1 MARAARAGALR
12 GITIGLVLVVL
23 LSALGLARFYTD
35 VLWFN
40 EVGVQEVL
48 WRSLGAQF
56 GLGLAVGL
64 AMAALVFIN
73 LWVASR
79 LAPAYV
85 PLRGDEPW
93 ERYRVLLA
101 PRLGHLRLWAS
112 LGIGVLAG
120 IAASTAWQR
129 YLLWANAVDFG
140 VADPQ
145 FGRDV
150 GFYVF
155 ALPFYKAVSGWLW
168 FGLFVSVLAAG
179 ALHLLQGSIQP
190 RFGLAGVR
198 PAALA
203 HLSVLFGGLALVKAW
218 QYHLGTFELNFSPR
232 GTVTGAS
239 YTDVHA
245 QLPALRLLM
254 VISMISALLFVI
266 NIWYRRLALPLA
278 AVGIWVLTAVLA
290 GGVWPWWVQRFSV
303 EPQEPQRERPFIE
316 RNIAATRSA
325 FGLDDV
331 TTVSFQAAPSLPDGA
346 RAANEDMLQNVRLWD
361 PDVLKLAYQQLQ
373 AIRTYY
379 RFEDVDVDRYLIGGE
394 LRQVLL
400 SARELSLDDIPERS
414 KTWQNMHLQYTH
426 GFGIVASLANES
438 TAAGQPRFIVDD
450 VPGVVAPGAEALE
463 AEQARIYY
471 GEGFDADEYS
481 IVRSRQQELDYPTD
495 AGPERNTYDG
505 RGGIPVSNFLRRVA
519 FALREG
525 DPNLLISGLITP
537 RSRILL
543 YRNVRDRVL
552 RAAPFLYLDNDPY
565 PAVVDGRLVWILDAF
580 TATRFYPY
588 SERID
593 AGEVIAQDAA
603 GVLTGRINYVRNS
616 VKVVVDAYDG
626 TMTFYVVEPDDPLI
640 QAWQRIFPELFTD
653 KQPSPDLVAHFRYPE
668 DLFALQSEV
677 YRTYHMT
684 DPFDF
689 YSKEDEWSVARA
701 PQRSGSSEGGPLE
714 PRYLLFRL
722 PGEAEQGFMLTRPYT
737 PRGRNN
743 MISLFVARSDPGSY
757 GELLT
762 LQFPRQRVVLGPV
775 QVDNL
780 INQDVEISQ
789 TITLLDQEGSNVSFG
804 SLVVVPIE
812 QSLLYVQPLFVTAED
827 GGIPEL
833 KKVVLVLGEEIAL
846 GDSFD
851 EALTELFGPTSGPAP
866 TPSPTPGPGE
876 EPGPA
881 PDAGIAELIARASN
895 LYERAQGALRA
906 GDLAAYGRLIER
918 LGTVLQQLE
927 RAAAQ
932 AGRA

>member
-1 MARAARAGALR
+1 MARAARTGALR
-12 GITIGLVLVVL
+12 GIAIGVVLVVL
-23 LSALGLARFYTD
+23 LSAFGLARFYTD
-35 VLWFN
+35 VLWFD
-40 EVGVQEVL
+40 EVGLAAVL

-56 GLGLAVGL
+56 GLGLMAGL
-64 AMAALVFIN
+64 AMAGLVYAN
-73 LWVASR
+73 LWVANR

-85 PLRGDEPW
+85 PFGRNDPV
-93 ERYRVLLA
+93 ERYRALLV
-101 PRLGHLRLWAS
+101 PRLGRLRLWVS
-112 LGIGVLAG
+112 LGIGLLTG
-120 IAASTAWQR
+120 LGASTAWQR
-129 YLLWANAVDFG
+129 YLLWANGVDFG

-155 ALPFYKAVSGWLW
+155 SLPFLKTVSGWLW
-168 FGLFVSVLAAG
+168 FALFVSLLAAG
-179 ALHLLQGSIQP
+179 GVHFLQGAIQP

-203 HLSVLFGGLALVKAW
+203 HLSVLLGGLALVKAW

-254 VISMISALLFVI
+254 VISLISALLFVI

-316 RNIAATRSA
+316 RNIAATRAA

-331 TTVSFQAAPSLPDGA
+331 TTVSFQASPSLPDGA
-346 RAANEDMLQNVRLWD
+346 LADNDDMLQNVRLWD

-379 RFEDVDVDRYLIGGE
+379 RFEDVDVDRYVVDGE

-400 SARELSLDDIPERS
+400 SARELSIDDIPDRS
-414 KTWQNMHLQYTH
+414 KTWQNLHLQYTH

-450 VPGVVAPGAEALE
+450 VPGMVAPGAEALE
-463 AEQARIYY
+463 AEQARVYY

-481 IVRSRQQELDYPTD
+481 VVRSRQEELDYPTD

-505 RGGIPVSNFLRRVA
+505 RGGIEVSNPLRRIA
-519 FALREG
+519 FALRET

-537 RSRILL
+537 ESRMLL
-543 YRNVRDRVL
+543 YRNVRDRVR

-565 PAVVDGRLVWILDAF
+565 PAVVDGRLVWILDAY

-593 AGEVIAQDAA
+593 ASDVIAQDAE
-603 GVLTGRINYVRNS
+603 GVLSGRVNYVRNS

-626 TMTFYVVEPDDPLI
+626 TMSFYVVEPDDPLI
-640 QAWQRIFPELFTD
+640 RAWQRIFPELFSD
-653 KQPSPDLVAHFRYPE
+653 EQPSPDLVAHFRYPE
-668 DLFALQSEV
+668 DLFKLQSEV

-689 YSKEDEWSVARA
+689 YSKEDEWSVAAA
-701 PQRSGSSEGGPLE
+701 PQRSHSVERGPLG
-714 PRYLLFRL
+714 PRYLVFRL
-722 PGEAEQGFMLTRPYT
+722 PGETEQGFMLTRPYT

-743 MISLFVARSDPGSY
+743 MISMFVARSDPGSY

-780 INQDVEISQ
+780 INQDVEISR

-833 KKVVLVLGEEIAL
+833 KKVVLVLGEEIAF

-851 EALTELFGPTSGPAP
+851 EALTELFGPAPGPAP
-866 TPSPTPGPGE
+866 APSPTPGPGE

-881 PDAGIAELIARASN
+881 PAGELAELIARAAD
-895 LYERAQGALRA
+895 LYDRAQEALRA
-906 GDLAAYGRLIER
+906 GDLATYGRLIER
-918 LGTVLQQLE
+918 LGTVLEQLE
-927 RAAAQ
+927 QA
-932 AGRA
+932 AGRSGRA

>member
-1 MARAARAGALR
+1 MARVRR
-12 GITIGLVLVVL
+12 GSAVKSVVLGLVVVVL
-23 LSALGLARFYTD
+23 LSAFGVARFYTD

-40 EVGVQEVL
+40 ELGVEEVL

-56 GLGLAVGL
+56 ALGALAGL
-64 AMAALVFIN
+64 AMALLLFSN
-73 LWVASR
+73 LWVAGR
-79 LAPAYV
+79 LAPTYL
-85 PLRGDEPW
+85 PSGRRGDPA
-93 ERYRVLLA
+93 ERYRELIG
-101 PRLGHLRLWAS
+101 PHLGRLRLWIS
-112 LGIGVLAG
+112 LGIGVLTG
-120 IAASTAWQR
+120 IGASTAWQR
-129 YLLWANAVDFG
+129 YLLWANAVEFG

-155 ALPFYKAVSGWLW
+155 SLPFLKTVSGWLW
-168 FGLFVSVLAAG
+168 FALFVSLLAAG
-179 ALHLLQGSIQP
+179 AAYFLQGSIQL

-203 HLSVLFGGLALVKAW
+203 HLSVLLGGLAVVKAW

-254 VISMISALLFVI
+254 VISLISALLFVV

-303 EPQEPQRERPFIE
+303 APQEPQREEPYIK
-316 RNIAATRSA
+316 RNIEATRAA
-325 FGLDDV
+325 FGLEDV
-331 TTVSFQAAPSLPDGA
+331 TSLPFEASSSLPEGA
-346 RAANEDMLQNVRLWD
+346 VAGNEDTLQNVRLWD
-361 PDVLKLAYQQLQ
+361 PDVLQLAYQQLQ

-379 RFEDVDVDRYLIGGE
+379 RFEDVDVDRYVIDGQ

-400 SARELSLDDIPERS
+400 SARELSLEDLPERS
-414 KTWQNMHLQYTH
+414 KTWQNLHLQYTH

-450 VPGVVAPGAEALE
+450 VPGVVAPGAESLA

-471 GEGFDADEYS
+471 GEGFGAHEYS
-481 IVRSRQQELDYPTD
+481 IVRSRQEELDYPTD
-495 AGPERNTYDG
+495 EGPERNTYDG
-505 RGGIPVSNFLRRVA
+505 KGGIEVSNLLRRVA
-519 FALREG
+519 FALREA

-537 RSRILL
+537 ESRILL

-552 RAAPFLYLDNDPY
+552 RAAPFLYLDSDPY

-593 AGEVIAQDAA
+593 AGDVIAQDAP

-626 TMTFYVVEPDDPLI
+626 TTTFYVVEPDDPLI
-640 QAWQRIFPELFTD
+640 QAWQRVFPELFSD
-653 KQPSPDLVAHFRYPE
+653 EPPSADLVAHFRYPE
-668 DLFALQSEV
+668 DLFTLQSEV

-689 YSKEDEWSVARA
+689 YSKEDEWSVAVA
-701 PQRSGSSEGGPLE
+701 PQRGRTAERGPLE

-722 PGEAEQGFMLTRPYT
+722 PGETEQEFMLTRPYT

-743 MISLFVARSDPGSY
+743 MISLFVARSDPGRY

-780 INQDVEISQ
+780 VNQDVEISQ

-804 SLVVVPIE
+804 ALVIVPIE

-833 KKVVLVLGEEIAL
+833 KKVVLVLGEDIAL

-851 EALTELFGPTSGPAP
+851 QALAELFGPVPGSEPSP
-866 TPSPTPGPGE
+866 TPSPGE
-876 EPGPA
+876 QPKPEPVGEL
-881 PDAGIAELIARASN
+881 AELIARAGA
-895 LYERAQGALRA
+895 LYERAQEALRA
-906 GDLAAYGRLIER
+906 GDLASYGRLIER
-918 LGTVLQQLE
+918 LGDVLEELQ
-927 RAAAQ
+927 RAAARP
-932 AGRA
+932 AGT